1 MKEKSFEQLIN
12 ELKGALNE
20 QIKPEASKEEIDK
33 IAALSSTVDDI
44 TTAYNTVKGD
54 YDELK
59 NDYIKVVKNQ
69 SFKVDHDPMDDILEG
84 GQDSDKLI
92 NKIFGL

>member
-1 MKEKSFEQLIN
+1 MDKKPFEQLIN
-12 ELKGALNE
+12 DLKEALNE

-44 TTAYNTVKGD
+44 KTAYNTVKGD

-69 SFKVDHDPMDDILEG
+69 SFKVDHDPMDDVLEG
-84 GQDSDKLI
+84 VQDPDKLI
-92 NKIFGL
+92 NKIFVL

>member
-1 MKEKSFEQLIN
+1 MDKKPFEQLIN
-12 ELKGALNE
+12 ELKEALNE

-44 TTAYNTVKGD
+44 NTAYNTVKGD

-69 SFKVDHDPMDDILEG
+69 SFKVDHDPMDDVLEG
-84 GQDSDKLI
+84 VQDPDKLI

>member
-12 ELKGALNE
+12 ELKEALND
-20 QIKPEASKEEIDK
+20 QIKPEASKEEVDK

-69 SFKVDHDPMDDILEG
+69 SFKADHDPMDDVLEG
-84 GQDSDKLI
+84 GQDPDKLI
-92 NKIFGL
+92 NKIFGV

>member
-1 MKEKSFEQLIN
+1 MDKKPFEQLIN
-12 ELKGALNE
+12 ELKEALNE

-44 TTAYNTVKGD
+44 KTAYNTVKGD

-69 SFKVDHDPMDDILEG
+69 SFKVDHDPMDDVLEG
-84 GQDSDKLI
+84 VQDPDKLI